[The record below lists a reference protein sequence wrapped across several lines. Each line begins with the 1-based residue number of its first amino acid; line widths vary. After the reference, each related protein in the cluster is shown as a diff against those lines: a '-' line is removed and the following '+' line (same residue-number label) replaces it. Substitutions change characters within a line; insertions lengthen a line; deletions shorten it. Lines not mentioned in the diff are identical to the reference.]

1 MANSFWGHVRSY
13 LFACLCVRVQV
24 GVGEGVIG
32 FECLFVFGLV
42 NRVMIFSPIIV
53 KGWSSSTATCLSTA
67 TLWSGYSANQSSP
80 KLLPEQPCI
89 CPSNIGSQCFVN
101 SGNVTQILRYLSRSP
116 NSKKTTA
123 GLEWKLTYNI
133 SFHLCQLPSTPRAQS
148 HKSHPQC
155 GGHTDVHGPFPSYG
169 DNKFEA

>member
-1 MANSFWGHVRSY
+1 MANSFWGHVRSF
-13 LFACLCVRVQV
+13 LFACLCVRIQV

-123 GLEWKLTYNI
+123 GLE
-133 SFHLCQLPSTPRAQS
+133 
-148 HKSHPQC
+148 
-155 GGHTDVHGPFPSYG
+155 
-169 DNKFEA
+169 